1 MNQSDANPVSHQSG
15 SSHLFPQP
23 YEPAEQTY
31 DVRNMQR
38 NSELLCQID
47 SLKAKLEE
55 ALHHKNE
62 ASKEL
67 LELDQ
72 SHRKLCKENK
82 ELLKRHEQVS
92 SELKAVKGEKEKI
105 VKARQIKRRN

>member
-55 ALHHKNE
+55 A
-62 ASKEL
+62 SKEL